1 MKYLSS
7 VGAAFAI
14 YGVLATTL
22 GMAQANGDT
31 EDKSPPA
38 VNPGRPTITD
48 PASLTAPGW
57 LETEFGLTK
66 GLNRDRSFSTP
77 TLLKLTDR
85 NRRLQYR
92 LGFDG
97 YLKPGQ
103 GASGFGDTYAGL
115 HYLFTNQQQ
124 SKFDIAGRITVK
136 IPTARV
142 AIGGTQ
148 KVDFNAQLLASRD
161 FTPSIHA
168 DFNLGFSSLTQ
179 PDPGAPALGSNGF
192 APGVDYQYQA
202 TASFTFPLK
211 GGRWAYTNELVYS
224 SGTSQADYSVT
235 TMHGFTYS
243 VHRYDVYDIAVQW
256 QLHGDGANF
265 QILAGKTFFLGKL
278 F

>member
-1 MKYLSS
+1 MGYLRSM
-7 VGAAFAI
+7 ATAFTM
-14 YGVLATTL
+14 YGVLAAAV
-22 GMAQANGDT
+22 GMAQTGADKA
-31 EDKSPPA
+31 DKSPPA

-66 GLNRDRSFSTP
+66 GLDRDRTFSTP

-103 GASGFGDTYAGL
+103 GASGFGDTFAGL

-124 SKFDIAGRITVK
+124 SKFDIAGRISVK

-148 KVDFNAQLLASRD
+148 KVDFNVLLLASRD

-168 DFNLGFSSLTQ
+168 DFNLGFSTLTQ
-179 PDPGAPALGSNGF
+179 PDPGP
-192 APGVDYQYQA
+192 PGIDGVRFGPNVDYLYQA

-211 GGRWAYTNELVYS
+211 GGRWAYTNELVYA
-224 SGTSQADYSVT
+224 SGTAQADYSVT
-235 TMHGFTYS
+235 TMHGLTYS

-256 QLHGDGANF
+256 QLHGSGANF